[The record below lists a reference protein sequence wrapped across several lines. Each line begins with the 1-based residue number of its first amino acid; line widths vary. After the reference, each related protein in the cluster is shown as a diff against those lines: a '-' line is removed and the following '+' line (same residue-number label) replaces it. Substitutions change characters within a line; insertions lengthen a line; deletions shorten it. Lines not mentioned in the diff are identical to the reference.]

1 MPTDTN
7 EPAANN
13 SEMLKKPAFLDRVM
27 ARTDVKKRDAKP
39 AIEAAMAVLA
49 EALADGEDI
58 NLPPLGKLRVVR
70 SKDLESGAQV
80 MTLKLRTPKNA
91 TRATEM
97 GLAAPENGD

>member
-1 MPTDTN
+1 MPTDAN
-7 EPAANN
+7 EPATK
-13 SEMLKKPAFLDRVM
+13 SGEMLKKPAFLDRVM

-49 EALADGEDI
+49 EALADGQDV

-70 SKDLESGAQV
+70 SKDLEGGVRV
-80 MTLKLRTPKNA
+80 MTLKLRTPKDA

-97 GLAAPENGD
+97 GLAAPDDGD

>member
-1 MPTDTN
+1 MSTEPTTPK
-7 EPAANN
+7 ETSAPAEDS
-13 SEMLKKPAFLDRVM
+13 SEMIKKPEFLERVM

-39 AIEAAMAVLA
+39 AIETAFAVLV
-49 EALADGEDI
+49 EALADGEDV

-91 TRATEM
+91 TRA
-97 GLAAPENGD
+97 AK